1 MNFTNNYIPE
11 FLPDNLKWY
20 ERDSLMTYI
29 DKLKYDNFIKDT
41 DRHFEKRKSLIF
53 YILHKQAR
61 TEKIEVNL
69 LKNIRP

>member
-11 FLPDNLKWY
+11 FVPDNLKWY

-41 DRHFEKRKSLIF
+41 GRHFEKRKSLILIS
-53 YILHKQAR
+53 YTNRLGERKLR
-61 TEKIEVNL
+61 
-69 LKNIRP
+69 

>member
-11 FLPDNLKWY
+11 FVPDNLKWY

-41 DRHFEKRKSLIF
+41 DRHLEKRKSLILIS
-53 YILHKQAR
+53 YTNRLGERKLR
-61 TEKIEVNL
+61 
-69 LKNIRP
+69 